1 MESTSGPQGG
11 ATLGNG
17 STARCTVK
25 ANTFGRTD
33 ANTKGGTSTTKNMG
47 PGSTVG
53 PMDGSLTASG
63 SMEDER
69 GRVNWSARSGRCEQE
84 SGKKTEEW
92 NGSMKRTKSTILGSR
107 STECPSK
114 KAKPGT
120 KRSLI
125 EDFIQIEFRKFYAF
139 LYRWFTGPLKTEFE
153 ECLRFLL
160 LKIYWFL

>member
-1 MESTSGPQGG
+1 MRATGSTTSRVDRALNGGLMGATMKGSFTKGGNMVREYTSGPMAATTQVHGKITNCRGMESTSGPQGG

-69 GRVNWSARSGRCEQE
+69 GRVN
-84 SGKKTEEW
+84 
-92 NGSMKRTKSTILGSR
+92 
-107 STECPSK
+107 
-114 KAKPGT
+114 
-120 KRSLI
+120 
-125 EDFIQIEFRKFYAF
+125 
-139 LYRWFTGPLKTEFE
+139 
-153 ECLRFLL
+153 
-160 LKIYWFL
+160 